1 MKLQLLTT
9 LPAAAALLLLPYTA
23 PAQTLA
29 SNTPGVVE
37 LTHALDARKLAPD
50 ATIQMR
56 LTHAVKLKDGTVL
69 PKGTWLN
76 ATVVQDDMQIEG
88 KSKLALR
95 FTDAKIKDKTVPIK
109 ATILA
114 VATQSTPVTNDPDAS
129 DVLLPVPNNLDNQP
143 NDIDATGV
151 SAGVDLHS
159 KASSQNSGV
168 LVSTTKDDIK
178 LPLGT
183 KMELALAPGM

>member
-1 MKLQLLTT
+1 MKRNWITI
-9 LPAAAALLLLPYTA
+9 LPVAAALVLSPYMT

-29 SNTPGVVE
+29 SDTPGVVE
-37 LTHALDARKLAPD
+37 LTHALDAKKLAPD

-69 PKGTWLN
+69 PKGTWLD
-76 ATVVQDDMQIEG
+76 ATVAQDDMQVAG

-95 FTDAKIKDKTVPIK
+95 FTNARTKDGKTVPIK

-114 VATQSTPVTNDPDAS
+114 VATQSQPITNNPDAS
-129 DVLLPVPNNLDNQP
+129 ETLLPVPNNLNNQP
-143 NDIDATGV
+143 NVVDALGV
-151 SAGVDLHS
+151 SPGLDLHS

-168 LVSTTKDDIK
+168 FVSSKDDIK

-183 KMELALAPGM
+183 KMELALTSGM